1 MNVIHSIPIPST
13 AIITP
18 EEDSSSEQQRPLL
31 PLEIEIMEPPQPLTM
46 DRLATRD
53 DLILAQSTSQCC
65 RCCCFQNSINW
76 VLSEQDNFQPGTN
89 PFNLPISGW
98 IHEESSWFGR
108 SCSWILPGC
117 RAAKYVQHAGP
128 PPESIRREN
137 RSCCTCQTGPIT
149 QGLDE
154 TDRNSNIIGTHEKVC
169 TCGYCFNFGDYSF
182 PICNCFPLPY
192 LETKTAEGAIVG
204 KTLYICDACMFVPK
218 FDVFDKMGEKKY
230 RLRPDTCCL
239 GVCVRCR
246 FGGGKGKCFRVPFII
261 RDYSSR
267 VPVKTNAPSEES
279 AQIDVLWSGWKNECC
294 TLKNAYHLAFP
305 EGVSP
310 EEKLLLT
317 GAALLVDLT
326 LYEQKDDSDS

>member
-1 MNVIHSIPIPST
+1 
-13 AIITP
+13 
-18 EEDSSSEQQRPLL
+18 
-31 PLEIEIMEPPQPLTM
+31 M
-46 DRLATRD
+46 DRLAARD
-53 DLILAQSTSQCC
+53 DLVLAQSTSQCC
-65 RCCCFQNSINW
+65 RCCCFQNSITW
-76 VLSEQDNFQPGTN
+76 VLSEQDNFQPGPN
-89 PFNLPISGW
+89 PFDLPISGW

-117 RAAKYVQHAGP
+117 RAVKYVQHAGP
-128 PPESIRREN
+128 PP
-137 RSCCTCQTGPIT
+137 
-149 QGLDE
+149 D
-154 TDRNSNIIGTHEKVC
+154 NIIGTHEKVC
-169 TCGYCFNFGDYSF
+169 TCGYCLNCGNYSF

-204 KTLYICDACMFVPK
+204 KTLYICDACMSVPK

-239 GVCVRCR
+239 GVCVRWRCD
-246 FGGGKGKCFRVPFII
+246 GEKGKCFRVPFII
-261 RDYSSR
+261 QDYSSK
-267 VPVKTNAPSEES
+267 VPVKTNAPSEDN

-326 LYEQKDDSDS
+326 LYEQ